1 MTSPIALPVKR
12 LPKQTLH
19 HVWAPKLNR
28 TVVLAGRDQLHLWVM
43 LEAHPAVSRYCE
55 RPTWPDE
62 NETSPNPDFW
72 ALRDGSAVWLALGDV
87 PQIDPNA
94 APLLPPSIPTVEWI
108 SAEALDQHR
117 VWIQN
122 WLSLLP
128 YLGADGTPSFDS
140 LVAQVVQ
147 AADPDSCFDELERQF
162 SGTDPLLVRTAV
174 VAALHQGLLVS
185 EELQHRQW
193 DRSTRVSKL
202 SKWSPHATQ

>member
-1 MTSPIALPVKR
+1 MTDPIALPVKR

-19 HVWAPKLNR
+19 HVWAPKLSR

-62 NETSPNPDFW
+62 NEASLEPDFW
-72 ALRDGSAVWLALGDV
+72 ALRDGRAVWLALGDA
-87 PQIDPNA
+87 PQGDPTV
-94 APLLPPSIPTVEWI
+94 APQLPTLPCVEWI
-108 SAEALDQHR
+108 HIEALKQHR

-128 YLGADGTPSFDS
+128 YLGATSTPSFDS
-140 LVAQVVQ
+140 LVAQVIQ
-147 AADPDSCFDELERQF
+147 ATDPESSFDDLERKL
-162 SGTDPLLVRTAV
+162 SATDPLLVRTAV
-174 VAALHQGLLVS
+174 IAALHQGFLVS
-185 EELQHRQW
+185 QDLQHKQW

-202 SKWSPHATQ
+202 SKGSPHATR

>member
-1 MTSPIALPVKR
+1 MTDPIALPVKR

-19 HVWAPKLNR
+19 HVWAPKLSR

-72 ALRDGSAVWLALGDV
+72 ALRDGRAVWLALGDA
-87 PQIDPNA
+87 PQIDPNS
-94 APLLPPSIPTVEWI
+94 APVLPTLPSIDWI
-108 SAEALDQHR
+108 HADALNQHR

-128 YLGADGTPSFDS
+128 YLGATATPSFDS
-140 LVAQVVQ
+140 LVTQVIQ
-147 AADPDSCFDELERQF
+147 ATDPESSFDDLERKL
-162 SGTDPLLVRTAV
+162 SATDPLLVRTAV
-174 VAALHQGLLVS
+174 IAALHQGLLVS
-185 EELQHRQW
+185 EDLQHMQW
-193 DRSTRVSKL
+193 GRSTRVSKL
-202 SKWSPHATQ
+202 SGGSPHATQ